1 VGLNPP
7 KDLKPRHLVGVFYWI
22 LFSNLI
28 FVYLLYMK
36 KVTFIL
42 AFGAM
47 LALTACGSGSTA
59 TETTD
64 STVSTV
70 DTTVVPVSDSTSVPV
85 QGGAG
90 GGVVDENGKSDSHSA
105 VEEIK

>member
-47 LALTACGSGSTA
+47 LALTACGSGST
-59 TETTD
+59 TTQTTD
-64 STVSTV
+64 STSAPLV
-70 DTTVVPVSDSTSVPV
+70 DSTSVPV
-85 QGGAG
+85 EGGNAG
-90 GGVVDENGKSDSHSA
+90 GGVVDESGKDGSHST
-105 VEEIK
+105 VEEVK